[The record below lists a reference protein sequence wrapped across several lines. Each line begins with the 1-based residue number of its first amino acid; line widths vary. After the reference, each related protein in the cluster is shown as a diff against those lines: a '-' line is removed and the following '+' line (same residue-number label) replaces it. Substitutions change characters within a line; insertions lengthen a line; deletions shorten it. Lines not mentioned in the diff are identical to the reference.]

1 MDKPADDHTWHD
13 TPDFSRSNLKEQGQR
28 LADSGPAQDAKD
40 VAAVG
45 QDASNA
51 DRTTDVRNV
60 DAEAGR
66 DAVKKTADKKLNKN
80 VDGDTKDNVKKGGEA
95 YRRRAAEYFK
105 KKMPEDRRD
114 QIVFRF
120 KKMILEC
127 QQHQDYS
134 QAIQSLLRLA
144 EQYGKRAREH
154 AGGSAASA
162 RQEEASSGIS
172 AAEADLRTLVERFAN
187 GTSTAGLWEAI
198 DQIYKDAAN
207 DDELKGWFEKM
218 DSYIRRCLLEDGYIL
233 DDRSSEE
240 WDQLYDQGHYLLHEK
255 YRGHTDRITDEGNF
269 IIDQMSQD
277 PQNQALSDSLQK
289 LFRGIGKE
297 DGRAVIKPH
306 LFKDVIGVILP
317 SMFLSMAYV
326 PVPRI
331 EYSDSEYDIIIEN
344 LVIESDNFMPNKAE
358 LSNKHGFQRGRGN
371 DTKMKNSIEVEMAGI
386 QMDLHDVS
394 YHVKR
399 KQGFPSITDT
409 GVANILVPNDGFACA
424 LRLHSEVNQDGQNYF
439 KIENVDVKVTDLQ
452 IKLVQSNHKV
462 LFNVFKPLML
472 KVLRPPIQRA
482 MESAVKDQCN
492 QLVSLLNSVNSEAQS
507 GLQEILNDPDQ
518 AMDIFQRYLD
528 AALKRLLQGLQQ
540 ARNMATDTK
549 INVAMDKE
557 DSMFPKIHLP
567 GGISS
572 KATEYRELARTGDKW
587 ESKVFSLGEA
597 DKSTDIPE
605 PPKIERKEH
614 QTSGNSATNADY
626 PVRTNGAV
634 NNRID

>member
-1 MDKPADDHTWHD
+1 M
-13 TPDFSRSNLKEQGQR
+13 KEQGQR
-28 LADSGPAQDAKD
+28 LAGSGPAQDAQD
-40 VAAVG
+40 VAAAG

-51 DRTTDVRNV
+51 DRTTDVRNM
-60 DAEAGR
+60 DAEAGT
-66 DAVKKTADKKLNKN
+66 DAVKKTADRKLNKN
-80 VDGDTKDNVKKGGEA
+80 VDGDTKDTVKKGGEA

-105 KKMPEDRRD
+105 KQVPEDRRD

-127 QQHQDYS
+127 QQHPDYS
-134 QAIQSLLRLA
+134 QAIQSILRLA
-144 EQYGKRAREH
+144 EQYGNRAREH
-154 AGGSAASA
+154 ARGSAASA
-162 RQEEASSGIS
+162 QQEEASSGIS

-198 DQIYKDAAN
+198 DQIYKDADN
-207 DDELKGWFEKM
+207 DDELKGWFERM
-218 DSYIRRCLLEDGYIL
+218 DSYIRRCLLEEGYIL
-233 DDRSSEE
+233 EDESNEE

-269 IIDQMSQD
+269 IIDQMTQD
-277 PQNQALSDSLQK
+277 PQNQALGDSLQK

-358 LSNKHGFQRGRGN
+358 ISNKHGFQRGRGN
-371 DTKMKNSIEVEMAGI
+371 DTKMKNSIEIEMAGI

-409 GVANILVPNDGFACA
+409 GVANILVPNNGFACA
-424 LRLHSEVNQDGQNYF
+424 MRLHTEVNQDGQNYF
-439 KIENVDVKVTDLQ
+439 KVENVDVKITDLQ
-452 IKLVQSNHKV
+452 ITLVKSNHKV
-462 LFNVFKPLML
+462 LFNVFKSMML
-472 KVLRPPIQRA
+472 KVLRAPIQRA

-492 QLVSLLNSVNSEAQS
+492 QFVSLLNNLNSEAQS
-507 GLQEILNDPDQ
+507 GLQEILSDPDQ

-540 ARNMATDTK
+540 VKSKAADTK
-549 INVAMDKE
+549 VNVAMDKE
-557 DSMFPKIHLP
+557 DSMFPNIHLP

-572 KATEYRELARTGDKW
+572 KATQYRELARTGDKW

-605 PPKIERKEH
+605 PPKIERKDH
-614 QTSGNSATNADY
+614 QISANSAMNGDY

-634 NNRID
+634 NNRIN